1 MTIGDLLTQKRRGRA
16 YPGPPFFSTPSAL
29 ERLHALKRAGS
40 QVAINAR
47 EAVRFLDRVTSGK
60 DNVAAERVILQGP
73 MEQYEKW
80 EEAEKFFL
88 PEFEE
93 DAETVVDQGVN
104 GDEPVSSEKRGGLE
118 AAAAEATAS
127 GKTKGGKKEANASP
141 DDLSQMLLSKLN
153 FKKESDAVSITSA
166 GTHSGAAS
174 RTSSRSSRTS
184 PECANGLT
192 ETNGDGSKHDKASR
206 TNGHQRTASGS
217 AIPAVPQV
225 LRPLLSAVLWRLH
238 GGPEAANVAKSC
250 ILVSNDLVVQSWAQ
264 KFGIGVKNIHQLR
277 TSIQYEEREFK
288 NRCKYVEKTQ
298 GQGPGQGQGQGQ
310 GQCQSQGQIQ
320 GAPEPTTLLSYEDE
334 SEEDELVFVPR
345 GRGKGATRGGGT
357 RGGGSNRKPAAA
369 KNVAPPLE
377 STVEVPVSPID
388 PDSFS
393 RSLGGPTSK
402 PKQPPPPPP
411 VIPSGTAKASRG
423 HSTGRRGGSRGS
435 SRGSGR
441 GRGKLWVP

>member
-1 MTIGDLLTQKRRGRA
+1 MRRA
-16 YPGPPFFSTPSAL
+16 ACLPGSSFFFPTSVAL

-93 DAETVVDQGVN
+93 GEEEAETVDQGVVN
-104 GDEPVSSEKRGGLE
+104 GNEPVSSASSSEKRGDAK
-118 AAAAEATAS
+118 AA
-127 GKTKGGKKEANASP
+127 GKTKGGKKEATASS

-166 GTHSGAAS
+166 GTHSGPAS
-174 RTSSRSSRTS
+174 HTSSRSSRTC
-184 PECANGLT
+184 PECANGVT
-192 ETNGDGSKHDKASR
+192 ETNGDGSRQNKASSR

-217 AIPAVPQV
+217 TIPTVPQV

-250 ILVSNDLVVQSWAQ
+250 ILVSNDPVVQSWAQ

-298 GQGPGQGQGQGQ
+298 GQGQGQGQVQGQ
-310 GQCQSQGQIQ
+310 GG
-320 GAPEPTTLLSYEDE
+320 PEPTNLLSYEDE

-345 GRGKGATRGGGT
+345 GGRGKGATRGGGT
-357 RGGGSNRKPAAA
+357 RGGGGSNRKAAAA
-369 KNVAPPLE
+369 KSIAPPLE

-393 RSLGGPTSK
+393 RSLGGSASK
-402 PKQPPPPPP
+402 PKQQQQQQQQQLTP

-423 HSTGRRGGSRGS
+423 HSGGRRGGSRGS